1 MSYGIALAWY
11 GRAGEGLEHLERAFA
26 INPYSPIIY
35 KSYLSLAYFLVGR
48 PEDGLDILSSVQGPV
63 GASRFARIANLV
75 ALDRFEDAEAEARTV
90 RQEDP
95 SFDLAR
101 LLAGFPFR
109 NQADRILLGDTL
121 RRAGLGE

>member
-1 MSYGIALAWY
+1 MASRSCGTDSAS
-11 GRAGEGLEHLERAFA
+11 EGLKHLERAFT
-26 INPYSPIIY
+26 INPYAPVVY

-63 GASRFARIANLV
+63 GASRFARIVNLV
-75 ALDRFEDAEAEARTV
+75 ALDRFEDARAEAGMV

-109 NQADRILLGDTL
+109 DEEDRAHLGDTL